1 MALSQAIPVM
11 DPETGQETY
20 MIIDP
25 QVDQSIK
32 KWNLKFSISK
42 CIFCILTYQLESRVK
57 SKKCPKLSF
66 SQTAQ
71 SIAEGGGGQQFIM
84 MQGGG
89 GVQVDTNKQIKEK

>member
-1 MALSQAIPVM
+1 M

-25 QVDQSIK
+25 QVLWQKMK
-32 KWNLKFSISK
+32 KKTWNLFPVS
-42 CIFCILTYQLESRVK
+42 Q
-57 SKKCPKLSF
+57 KLF
-66 SQTAQ
+66 FKQCFKETIQPRTEKYSQTAQ

-89 GVQVDTNKQIKEK
+89 GGVQVAKTMAELVMMYMVIVDVV